1 MKLLITILL
10 GIATCTTASGITS
23 STNQRLRKT
32 SADPCRGLSS
42 DVIPWAV
49 GEGPIVVSSFEELT
63 AAIAEAINPSLPAK
77 IRLCPG
83 SITFDNN
90 VDLSDKYFNMY
101 CEKGGGEDDEE
112 CIFDMNGK
120 SFVNNFTDGS
130 DFSLE
135 FEDVK
140 IENGIAVSLLQYMNH
155 PLPISS
161 NMCMYDTIYRVR
173 GMEGYCIHM
182 QEVPSV

>member
-1 MKLLITILL
+1 MKLLVTLL
-10 GIATCTTASGITS
+10 PGIVTCTAASDIIS
-23 STNQRLRKT
+23 STNQRLRKIANRDDVPA
-32 SADPCRGLSS
+32 SSCRGSSS

-49 GEGPIVVSSFEELT
+49 SEGPTAVSSFEELT
-63 AAIAEAINPSLPAK
+63 AAIAEATNPSPPAK

-83 SITFDNN
+83 SITFNNN
-90 VDLSDKYFNMY
+90 VDLSDKYFKMY

-120 SFVNNFTDGS
+120 SFVNNFTIGS

-140 IENGIAVSLLQYMNH
+140 IENGIAVSLLQYAFVFYI
-155 PLPISS
+155 LLAILTCV
-161 NMCMYDTIYRVR
+161 CML
-173 GMEGYCIHM
+173 
-182 QEVPSV
+182 